1 MKSLTVHTRGTGYP
15 RASLKDCSS
24 SYSSMSQNNTETK
37 NGMKRTVDGA
47 PVLLQV
53 TISEL
58 LQRTISE

>member
-1 MKSLTVHTRGTGYP
+1 MKSPAVHTRGYP
-15 RASLKDCSS
+15 RASLSSS
-24 SYSSMSQNNTETK
+24 SYSSMFKNSTETK
-37 NGMKRTVDGA
+37 NGMKRTADGA